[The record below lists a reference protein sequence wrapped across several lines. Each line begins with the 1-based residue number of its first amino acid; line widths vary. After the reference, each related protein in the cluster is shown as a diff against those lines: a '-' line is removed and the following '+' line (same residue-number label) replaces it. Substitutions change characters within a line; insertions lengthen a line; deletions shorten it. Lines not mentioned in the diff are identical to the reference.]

1 MQPRGR
7 SHIERSRV
15 ERGRMQAAVFHTY
28 THKCARVHVNTNG
41 AGSVSRRVGGVTDG
55 GGGDLSLRAVS
66 WRRPARDPWPL
77 RRINHEAVPSRFF
90 ISRAESYCPAPPPPF
105 ISICSGHSHTRLS
118 SGPRTAGITPSL
130 HVYQERLLSA
140 WIWKWDPSPLIR
152 PNPDY
157 PSALLLH
164 QIAAEEWQQA
174 GTFRHCFA
182 EQW

>member
-1 MQPRGR
+1 MHAAICMQPRGR

-90 ISRAESYCPAPPPPF
+90 ISRAESYCPAPPPPPLHLHLLRPLTHAALIGPSDRRF
-105 ISICSGHSHTRLS
+105 HSITARLS
-118 SGPRTAGITPSL
+118 GAALISLDMEMGSVAADKAEPGLSLGSPPSSDSG
-130 HVYQERLLSA
+130 
-140 WIWKWDPSPLIR
+140 
-152 PNPDY
+152 
-157 PSALLLH
+157 
-164 QIAAEEWQQA
+164 
-174 GTFRHCFA
+174 
-182 EQW
+182 